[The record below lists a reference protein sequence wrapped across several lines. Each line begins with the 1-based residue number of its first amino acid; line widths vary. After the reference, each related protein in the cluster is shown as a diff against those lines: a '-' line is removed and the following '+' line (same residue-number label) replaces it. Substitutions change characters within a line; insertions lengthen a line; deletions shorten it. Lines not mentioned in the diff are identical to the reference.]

1 MHTGMRSALAAVA
14 AVGLV
19 AAGTTA
25 AAHEDHGGT
34 WEPSPVSQSANLK
47 IVGSVPRTSEVP
59 SYRNSD
65 LAFWGQTA
73 FAGNY
78 DGFRVIDVSDPAAP
92 TVVADVDCPGS
103 QHDVSVWKGLMF
115 LSIDAPLTAPECGSP
130 RAAAGTPG
138 FEGIRIFDVRDRA
151 NPRYVGAVATDC
163 GSHTNTWSRRGRPR
177 ARARLRRVLPERRAG
192 RVLLRQLVRAA
203 VTGTARSRSSRSRA
217 NPARPPSSASRPS
230 R

>member
-19 AAGTTA
+19 ATGTTA
-25 AAHEDHGGT
+25 VAHEDHGGT
-34 WEPSPVSQSANLK
+34 WEPSPVSESANLK

-78 DGFRVIDVSDPAAP
+78 DGFRVIDVSDPEAP

-138 FEGIRIFDVRDRA
+138 LRGDPDLRR
-151 NPRYVGAVATDC
+151 PRPRQPALRRC
-163 GSHTNTWSRRGRPR
+163 GRHRLRLPHQHPGSRRGGPR
-177 ARARLRRVLPERRAG
+177 ARARLRRVLPER
-192 RVLLRQLVRAA
+192 
-203 VTGTARSRSSRSRA
+203 
-217 NPARPPSSASRPS
+217 
-230 R
+230 